1 MGHGQ
6 HRSRSPLFEAAHL
19 VLPYLTPSELAA
31 VAGTCLALR
40 AVSRSIN
47 AARSLDASRA
57 MEPSHPIPFLN
68 PISPGPPPLLAV
80 PPYAYFVYSPSRTL
94 SLARSARQPWP
105 SPTES
110 LAGTLGDVEVRVKI
124 VWCGRKGWGL
134 FADQRIEDGQF
145 VCEYAGEVI
154 TTCEARRR
162 QAKYDELS
170 SKGGFASAL
179 LVIREHLPSGTACL
193 RMNIDATKAG
203 NVARFINHSCDGG
216 NLSAEI
222 IREAGDLLPRVC
234 FFASR
239 GIDKDEELTF
249 SYGEARVGSK
259 GVLPCLCGSPCCL
272 GALPSENT

>member
-1 MGHGQ
+1 MYHGQ
-6 HRSRSPLFEAAHL
+6 RRRRRLLVEAFHLF
-19 VLPYLTPSELAA
+19 LPYLTASELAA
-31 VAGTCLALR
+31 VAATCLALR
-40 AVSRSIN
+40 AVSRSID
-47 AARSLDASRA
+47 AARWLDASRA
-57 MEPSHPIPFLN
+57 KGPSHPIPFLN
-68 PISPGPPPLLAV
+68 RSSPGPPPL
-80 PPYAYFVYSPSRTL
+80 
-94 SLARSARQPWP
+94 
-105 SPTES
+105 
-110 LAGTLGDVEVRVKI
+110 VKI

-134 FADQRIEDGQF
+134 FADQRNEDGQF
-145 VCEYAGEVI
+145 VCEYAGWDLDRRVFLRLWILGSTLVWNGVTGEVI